1 MLPSRQITSINV
13 ADTFAHSLL
22 GVTDRIKNVSHVLVE
37 ALVAQGST
45 PDRYTRGF
53 AALAGY
59 ANATLRFLQAIEPTH
74 CFRLVDKPMK
84 TRNKVAAGPQSRF
97 KTFDRARRRQLT
109 IFAPLAAPSA
119 SGRWL

>member
-37 ALVAQGST
+37 ALVTQVST
-45 PDRYTRGF
+45 PDGYTAGF

-59 ANATLRFLQAIEPTH
+59 TNATLRFLQAIEPTH
-74 CFRLVDKPMK
+74 CFCLVDKPMK
-84 TRNKVAAGPQSRF
+84 TRNKVAAAGSRGRALAR
-97 KTFDRARRRQLT
+97 DRMINGQDKYR
-109 IFAPLAAPSA
+109 PD
-119 SGRWL
+119 SGHHDAH